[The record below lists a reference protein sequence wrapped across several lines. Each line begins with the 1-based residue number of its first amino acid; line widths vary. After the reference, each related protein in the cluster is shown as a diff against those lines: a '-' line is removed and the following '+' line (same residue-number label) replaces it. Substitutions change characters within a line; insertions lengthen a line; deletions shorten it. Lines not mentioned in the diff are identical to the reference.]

1 MDTADISISTN
12 GRDRR
17 DPNQQNQ
24 RSVEANWCTG
34 IYPTDFFL
42 PSMYCPLNNGKSGQH
57 IDSKKKSIGQ
67 IQWPGA
73 SPPCDWCLIR

>member
-1 MDTADISISTN
+1 MDTADISFSTN

-34 IYPTDFFL
+34 IYPTDFFFTVDV
-42 PSMYCPLNNGKSGQH
+42 CPLKNGKTLTV
-57 IDSKKKSIGQ
+57 KKKISRANSVT
-67 IQWPGA
+67 GA
-73 SPPCDWCLIR
+73 CPPCDWCLIR

>member
-34 IYPTDFFL
+34 IYPTDFFYRQCITHL
-42 PSMYCPLNNGKSGQH
+42 KMVKVGNTLTVKKNQSGKFSDREQVPLV
-57 IDSKKKSIGQ
+57 IGV
-67 IQWPGA
+67 
-73 SPPCDWCLIR
+73 

>member
-1 MDTADISISTN
+1 MDTADISFSTNAGN

-34 IYPTDFFL
+34 IYPTDFFFFTVNVL
-42 PSMYCPLNNGKSGQH
+42 PT
-57 IDSKKKSIGQ
+57 
-67 IQWPGA
+67 
-73 SPPCDWCLIR
+73 

>member
-1 MDTADISISTN
+1 MDTADISFSTN

-34 IYPTDFFL
+34 IYPTDFFFYRQCIAHL
-42 PSMYCPLNNGKSGQH
+42 KMVKVGNTLTV
-57 IDSKKKSIGQ
+57 KKKSVGQ
-67 IQWPGA
+67 IQ
-73 SPPCDWCLIR
+73 